1 MMIRSKILIYLLAFY
16 VLLQFVWWGYQ
27 IIDLG
32 ALADQ
37 SQEDTSRRIIMII
50 GEGGVFIL
58 ILMAGFW
65 KIQQSIAK
73 EIQLSQRQNNFMLSV
88 THELKTPLTSIQLA
102 LQTLK
107 KPNLKTEDQADL
119 IAKALG
125 ANQRLSSL
133 IDNIINASRLESND
147 FTPRREIFPLK
158 TFLQNKTA
166 ELTASHEQATIKLNC
181 EVDIIHADAYML
193 ETIFNNLLENAI
205 KYSGEN
211 PKMGII
217 VKQNEKF
224 IEIIVSDQGTGMTA
238 EEKQQIFKKF
248 YRVGNEIS
256 RSQKGS
262 GLGLFI
268 TSEFVQLHKGRI
280 KCENNK
286 PAGTKFII
294 ELPNGE

>member
-1 MMIRSKILIYLLAFY
+1 MTRSKILIYLLAFY

-37 SQEDTSRRIIMII
+37 TQEDTSRRIIMII

-73 EIQLSQRQNNFMLSV
+73 EIQLSQRQNNFMLSI

-107 KPNLKTEDQADL
+107 KRNLKTEDREDL

-147 FTPRREIFPLK
+147 FTPRLEIFPLK

-166 ELTASHEQATIKLNC
+166 ELKATHEHASIILNC
-181 EVDIIHADAYML
+181 GVDIIHADAYML

-205 KYSGEN
+205 KYSGES
-211 PKMGII
+211 PKIEI
-217 VKQNEKF
+217 TVKQNGKF
-224 IEIIVSDQGTGMTA
+224 IEILISDQGPGITA
-238 EEKQQIFKKF
+238 EEKLQVFKKF

-280 KCENNK
+280 RCENNK
-286 PAGTKFII
+286 PVGTKFII
-294 ELPNGE
+294 ELPHGE

>member
-107 KPNLKTEDQADL
+107 KRNLKAEDQADL

-147 FTPRREIFPLK
+147 FTPRLEIFPLK
-158 TFLQNKTA
+158 TFLQNKAT
-166 ELTASHEQATIKLNC
+166 ELKTTHKQASIILNC
-181 EVDIIHADAYML
+181 AVEIMHADTYML

-205 KYSGEN
+205 KYSGDN
-211 PKMGII
+211 PKLEIL
-217 VKQNEKF
+217 VKQNGKF
-224 IEIIVSDQGTGMTA
+224 TEIIISDQGPGITA

-248 YRVGNEIS
+248 YRVGSEIS

-268 TSEFVQLHKGRI
+268 TSEFIQLHKGRI

>member
-1 MMIRSKILIYLLAFY
+1 MTRSKILIYLLAFY
-16 VLLQFVWWGYQ
+16 VLLQFIWWGYQ

-37 SQEDTSRRIIMII
+37 TQEDTSRRIIMII

-73 EIQLSQRQNNFMLSV
+73 EIQLSQRQNNFMLSI

-107 KPNLKTEDQADL
+107 KRNLKIEDRADL

-125 ANQRLSSL
+125 SNQRLSSL
-133 IDNIINASRLESND
+133 IENIINASRLESND

-166 ELTASHEQATIKLNC
+166 ELTASHEQATIKLIC
-181 EVDIIHADAYML
+181 EVDIIHADTYML

-211 PKMGII
+211 PKMEII

-224 IEIIVSDQGTGMTA
+224 IEIIISDQGTGITA
-238 EEKQQIFKKF
+238 EEKQQVFKKF

>member
-1 MMIRSKILIYLLAFY
+1 MTRSKILIYLLAFY

-37 SQEDTSRRIIMII
+37 TQEDTSRRIIMII

-73 EIQLSQRQNNFMLSV
+73 EIQLSQRQNNFMLSI

-107 KPNLKTEDQADL
+107 KRNLKIEDREDL

-147 FTPRREIFPLK
+147 FTPRLEIFPLK

-166 ELTASHEQATIKLNC
+166 ELKATHEEASIILNC
-181 EVDIIHADAYML
+181 VVDIMHADAYML

-205 KYSGEN
+205 KYSGEC
-211 PKMGII
+211 PKIEI
-217 VKQNEKF
+217 AVKKNGKF
-224 IEIIVSDQGTGMTA
+224 IEILISDQGTGITA
-238 EEKQQIFKKF
+238 EEKLQVFKKF

-268 TSEFVQLHKGRI
+268 TSEFVQLHKGSIR
-280 KCENNK
+280 CENNK
-286 PAGTKFII
+286 PVGTKFII
-294 ELPNGE
+294 ELPHGE

>member
-1 MMIRSKILIYLLAFY
+1 MMVRSKILIYLLAFY

-27 IIDLG
+27 ILDLG

-37 SQEDTSRRIIMII
+37 TQEDTSRRIIMII

-88 THELKTPLTSIQLA
+88 THELKTPLTSTQLA

-107 KPNLKTEDQADL
+107 KRNLNTEVRENL
-119 IAKALG
+119 IAKALN

-147 FTPRREIFPLK
+147 FTPRREIFPLNA
-158 TFLQNKTA
+158 FLQGKTE
-166 ELTASHEQATIKLNC
+166 ELKIIYEQASIALIC
-181 EVDIIHADAYML
+181 EVDIINADAYML

-205 KYSGEN
+205 KYSDEN
-211 PKMGII
+211 PK
-217 VKQNEKF
+217 
-224 IEIIVSDQGTGMTA
+224 IEITVKNKGQMTEITIADQGVGISA
-238 EEKQQIFKKF
+238 QEKTQIFKKF

-280 KCENNK
+280 KCENNNPK
-286 PAGTKFII
+286 GTKFII
-294 ELPNGE
+294 ELPHG

>member
-107 KPNLKTEDQADL
+107 KRNLKTEDQADL

-166 ELTASHEQATIKLNC
+166 ELTASHEQASIKLNC

-211 PKMGII
+211 PKMEII

>member
-1 MMIRSKILIYLLAFY
+1 LAFY
-16 VLLQFVWWGYQ
+16 VLLQFIWWGYQ

-37 SQEDTSRRIIMII
+37 TQEDTSRRIIMII

-73 EIQLSQRQNNFMLSV
+73 EIQLSQRQNNFMLSI

-107 KPNLKTEDQADL
+107 KRNLKIEDRADL

-125 ANQRLSSL
+125 SNQRLSSL
-133 IDNIINASRLESND
+133 IENIINASRLESND

-181 EVDIIHADAYML
+181 EVDIIYADTYML

-211 PKMGII
+211 PKMEII

-224 IEIIVSDQGTGMTA
+224 IEIIISDQGTGITA
-238 EEKQQIFKKF
+238 EEKQQVFKKF

>member
-166 ELTASHEQATIKLNC
+166 ELTASHEQAAIKLNC

>member
-107 KPNLKTEDQADL
+107 KRNLKTEDQADL

-147 FTPRREIFPLK
+147 FTPRREVFPLK

>member
-1 MMIRSKILIYLLAFY
+1 MMVRSKILIYLLAFY
-16 VLLQFVWWGYQ
+16 VLLQFIWWGYQ
-27 IIDLG
+27 ILDLG

-37 SQEDTSRRIIMII
+37 TQEDTSRRVIMII

-88 THELKTPLTSIQLA
+88 THELKTPLTSTQLA

-107 KPNLKTEDQADL
+107 KRNLNTEVRENL
-119 IAKALG
+119 IAKALN

-147 FTPRREIFPLK
+147 FTPRLEIFPLNA
-158 TFLQNKTA
+158 FLQGKTE
-166 ELTASHEQATIKLNC
+166 ELKIIYEQASIALIC
-181 EVDIIHADAYML
+181 EVDIINADAYML

-205 KYSGEN
+205 KYSDEN
-211 PKMGII
+211 PK
-217 VKQNEKF
+217 
-224 IEIIVSDQGTGMTA
+224 IEIAVKNKGQMTEITIADQGVGISA
-238 EEKQQIFKKF
+238 QEKTQIFKKF

-280 KCENNK
+280 KCENNNPK
-286 PAGTKFII
+286 GTKFII
-294 ELPNGE
+294 ELPHG

>member
-1 MMIRSKILIYLLAFY
+1 MIVRSKILIYLLAFY

-27 IIDLG
+27 ILDLG

-37 SQEDTSRRIIMII
+37 TQEDTSRRVIMII

-88 THELKTPLTSIQLA
+88 THELKTPLTSTQLA

-107 KPNLKTEDQADL
+107 KRNLNTEVRENL
-119 IAKALG
+119 IAKALN

-147 FTPRREIFPLK
+147 FTPRREIFPLNA
-158 TFLQNKTA
+158 FLQGKTE
-166 ELTASHEQATIKLNC
+166 ELKIIYEQASIALIC
-181 EVDIIHADAYML
+181 EVDIINADAYML

-205 KYSGEN
+205 KYSDEN
-211 PKMGII
+211 PK
-217 VKQNEKF
+217 
-224 IEIIVSDQGTGMTA
+224 IEITVKNKGQMTEITIADQGVGISA
-238 EEKQQIFKKF
+238 QEKTQIFKKF

-268 TSEFVQLHKGRI
+268 TSEFIQLHKGRI
-280 KCENNK
+280 KCENNNPK
-286 PAGTKFII
+286 GTKFII
-294 ELPNGE
+294 ELPNG

>member
-1 MMIRSKILIYLLAFY
+1 MMVRSKILIYLLAFY

-27 IIDLG
+27 ILDLG

-37 SQEDTSRRIIMII
+37 TQEDTSRRVIMII

-88 THELKTPLTSIQLA
+88 THELKTPLTSTQLA

-107 KPNLKTEDQADL
+107 KRNLNTEVRENL
-119 IAKALG
+119 IAKALN

-147 FTPRREIFPLK
+147 FTPRREIFPLN
-158 TFLQNKTA
+158 TFLQGKTE
-166 ELTASHEQATIKLNC
+166 ELKIIYEQASIALIC
-181 EVDIIHADAYML
+181 EVDIINADAYML

-205 KYSGEN
+205 KYSDEN
-211 PKMGII
+211 PK
-217 VKQNEKF
+217 
-224 IEIIVSDQGTGMTA
+224 IEITVKNKGQMTEITIADQGVGISA
-238 EEKQQIFKKF
+238 QEKTQIFKKF

-280 KCENNK
+280 KCENNNPK
-286 PAGTKFII
+286 GTKFII
-294 ELPNGE
+294 ELPHG

>member
-1 MMIRSKILIYLLAFY
+1 MMVRSKILIYLLAFY
-16 VLLQFVWWGYQ
+16 VLLQFIWWGYQ
-27 IIDLG
+27 ILDLG

-37 SQEDTSRRIIMII
+37 TQEDTSRRVIMII

-107 KPNLKTEDQADL
+107 KRNLNPEVRENL
-119 IAKALG
+119 IAKALN

-147 FTPRREIFPLK
+147 FTPRLEIFPLN
-158 TFLQNKTA
+158 TFLQSKTE
-166 ELTASHEQATIKLNC
+166 ELTIIYEQASITLLC
-181 EVDIIHADAYML
+181 EVDIINADAYML

-205 KYSGEN
+205 KYSDEN
-211 PKMGII
+211 PK
-217 VKQNEKF
+217 
-224 IEIIVSDQGTGMTA
+224 IEISVKNKGRMTEITIA
-238 EEKQQIFKKF
+238 DEGAGISAQEKLQIFKKF

-280 KCENNK
+280 KCENNNPK
-286 PAGTKFII
+286 GTKFII
-294 ELPNGE
+294 ELPHG

>member
-1 MMIRSKILIYLLAFY
+1 MMVRSKILIYLLAFY

-27 IIDLG
+27 ILDLG

-37 SQEDTSRRIIMII
+37 TQEDTSRRIIMII

-88 THELKTPLTSIQLA
+88 THELKTPLTSTQLA

-107 KPNLKTEDQADL
+107 KRNLNTEVRENL
-119 IAKALG
+119 IAKALN

-147 FTPRREIFPLK
+147 FTPRLEIFPLNA
-158 TFLQNKTA
+158 FLQGKTE
-166 ELTASHEQATIKLNC
+166 ELKIIYEQASIALIC
-181 EVDIIHADAYML
+181 EVDIINADAYML

-205 KYSGEN
+205 KYSDEN
-211 PKMGII
+211 PK
-217 VKQNEKF
+217 
-224 IEIIVSDQGTGMTA
+224 IEIAVKNKGQMTEITIADQGVGISA
-238 EEKQQIFKKF
+238 QEKTQIFKKF

-280 KCENNK
+280 KCQNNNPK
-286 PAGTKFII
+286 GTKFII
-294 ELPNGE
+294 ELPHG